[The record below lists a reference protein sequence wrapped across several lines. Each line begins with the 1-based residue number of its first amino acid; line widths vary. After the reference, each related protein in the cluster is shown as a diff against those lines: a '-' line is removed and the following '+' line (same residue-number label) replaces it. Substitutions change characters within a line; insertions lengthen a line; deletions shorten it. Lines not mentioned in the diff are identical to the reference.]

1 MSVEPATAGELA
13 ANGGADGDVAVSVRN
28 VYKLFGGDE
37 QAALE
42 MAREGASREA
52 VQETHGS
59 VLALS
64 DVSFDV
70 KRGELFIVMGL
81 SGCGKSTLV
90 RCINRLIEPTA
101 GEVWLGDHEVTSL
114 SASDLR
120 QLRRTDLAMVFQH
133 FGLMPHRNVLD
144 NVCWGLEVNGVER
157 RRRRERAEEA
167 LTAVGLGGWG
177 ANMPDQLSGGMKQ
190 RVGLARAL
198 ALDAPVLLMDEPF
211 SALDP
216 VIRRDLQDE
225 LSALQ
230 ERVHKT
236 IIFITHDLS
245 EAVRIGD
252 RIAIMRDGAI
262 VQLDSPT
269 DVVLNPAD
277 AFVRDFTKEV
287 RLQSMVTA
295 ESIMHELPRV
305 VRGDRLASEALDDIV
320 ADDRVHAMIV
330 DGAGRYLG
338 VESGARLRRAVRDG
352 DPPVGDLPLTATDAV
367 TGDTVLDDL
376 VAHGLRAAHS
386 IPVVDGDG
394 MLVGE
399 IPLEALAEAMT
410 SDESAGANGADDG

>member
-1 MSVEPATAGELA
+1 MSAEPATVGVESAGDA
-13 ANGGADGDVAVSVRN
+13 GGDVAVSVRG

-42 MAREGASREA
+42 MAREGASKEA
-52 VQETHGS
+52 VQEAHGS

-101 GEVWLGDHEVTSL
+101 GEIWLGDHEITSL
-114 SASDLR
+114 DSRDLR
-120 QLRRTDLAMVFQH
+120 QVRRTDIAMVFQH

-157 RRRRERAEEA
+157 RRRRERAEESLA
-167 LTAVGLGGWG
+167 AVGLGGWG
-177 ANMPDQLSGGMKQ
+177 TSMPDQLSGGMKQ

-198 ALDAPVLLMDEPF
+198 ALDTPVLLMDEPF

-216 VIRRDLQDE
+216 VIRRELQDE

-236 IIFITHDLS
+236 IVFITHDLS

-252 RIAIMRDGAI
+252 RIAIMRDGAV
-262 VQLDSPT
+262 VQLDAPT

-295 ESIMHELPRV
+295 ATVMRALPRV
-305 VRGDRLASEALDDIV
+305 VRDDRPASEVLDDLV
-320 ADDRVHAMIV
+320 ADDRAHAMIV
-330 DGAGRYLG
+330 DANGRYLG
-338 VESGARLRRAVRDG
+338 GVGGPMLRRAVRDG
-352 DPPVGDLPLTATDAV
+352 DPPVGQLPLRAGDAV

-376 VAHGLRAAHS
+376 VAHGLRAAHA
-386 IPVVDGDG
+386 IPVVDDEGV
-394 MLVGE
+394 LLGE
-399 IPLEALAEAMT
+399 IPLEALADAMA
-410 SDESAGANGADDG
+410 SDEAAGANGANDG

>member
-1 MSVEPATAGELA
+1 MSAEPATADDPAPTG
-13 ANGGADGDVAVSVRN
+13 ANGDVAVSVRG

-42 MAREGASREA
+42 MARGGSSKEE
-52 VQETHGS
+52 VQEAHGS

-64 DVSFDV
+64 DVSFEV

-101 GEVWLGDHEVTSL
+101 GEIWLDDREITGLDGRG
-114 SASDLR
+114 LR
-120 QLRRTDLAMVFQH
+120 QVRRTEISMVFQH

-157 RRRRERAEEA
+157 RRRRDRAEEA
-167 LTAVGLGGWG
+167 LAAVGLGGWG
-177 ANMPDQLSGGMKQ
+177 ASMPDQLSGGMKQ

-216 VIRRDLQDE
+216 VIRRELQDE
-225 LSALQ
+225 LSTLQ

-252 RIAIMRDGAI
+252 RIAIMRDGRI
-262 VQLDSPT
+262 VQLDAPS

-295 ESIMHELPRV
+295 GSVMRDLPQVERH
-305 VRGDRLASEALDDIV
+305 DRLASEVLADLEV
-320 ADDRVHAMIV
+320 DDRTYAMIV
-330 DGAGRYLG
+330 DGEGRYLG
-338 VESGARLRRAVRDG
+338 SVGIPRLRRALRDG
-352 DPPVGDLPLTATDAV
+352 DPPAGDLPLTTGDAV
-367 TGDTVLDDL
+367 PDETVLDDL
-376 VAHGLRAAHS
+376 VAHGLRADHA
-386 IPVVDGDG
+386 IPVVDADG
-394 MLVGE
+394 VLVGE
-399 IPLEALAEAMT
+399 IPLEALAEAM
-410 SDESAGANGADDG
+410 SSAGANGA

>member
-1 MSVEPATAGELA
+1 MSAEPATIGVES
-13 ANGGADGDVAVSVRN
+13 GGDADGDIAVSVRN

-37 QAALE
+37 QAALA
-42 MAREGASREA
+42 MARDGASKET

-101 GEVWLGDHEVTSL
+101 GEIWLGDHEITSL
-114 SASDLR
+114 DAGDLR
-120 QLRRTDLAMVFQH
+120 QVRRTDIAMVFQH

-157 RRRRERAEEA
+157 RRRRERAEDA
-167 LTAVGLGGWG
+167 LQAVGLGGWG
-177 ANMPDQLSGGMKQ
+177 TSMPDQLSGGMKQ

-198 ALDAPVLLMDEPF
+198 ALDTPVLLMDEPF

-216 VIRRDLQDE
+216 VIRRELQDE

-236 IIFITHDLS
+236 IVFITHDLS

-262 VQLDSPT
+262 VQLDAPT

-295 ESIMHELPRV
+295 ETVMRALPRV
-305 VRGDRLASEALDDIV
+305 VRGDRPASEVLDDLV

-330 DGAGRYLG
+330 DDGGRYLG
-338 VESGARLRRAVRDG
+338 GVGGPQLRRAVRDG
-352 DPPVGDLPLTATDAV
+352 DPPVGKLPLAAGDAV

-376 VAHGLRAAHS
+376 VAHGLRAAHA
-386 IPVVDGDG
+386 IPVVDGEG
-394 MLVGE
+394 VLLGE
-399 IPLEALAEAMT
+399 IPLEALAEAMA
-410 SDESAGANGADDG
+410 SDDSAGANGTGNG